1 MKIVAPHECPSCSA
15 VLKRVND
22 QLFCPNTTDC
32 PAQTSK
38 KVQNFCKILKIKGF
52 GEVTV
57 NKLGLIDLNDLF
69 DLTVAD
75 AEAAGFSELMANKLV
90 DTLQERI
97 SQGITLAEFISANS
111 INLVGETAAKKL
123 ATLSQKDLE
132 ECSVTTF
139 KSYGLGEVASTNL
152 VEWVYSTWAD
162 FYKDTWGS
170 VLSSPKQ
177 IQQATTKSGIVVCI
191 TGKLNDFSNRSSA
204 AQHLESLGVEVK
216 DSVTKAVN
224 YLICEDGSTSS
235 SSYTKAIKNNI
246 PILTIKDLEEILN
259 DNN

>member
-15 VLKRVND
+15 LLERVND
-22 QLFCPNTTDC
+22 QLFCPNNIDC

-38 KVQNFCKILKIKGF
+38 RVQNFCKVLKIKGF

-57 NKLGLIDLNDLF
+57 GKLGLIDLNDLF

-75 AEAAGFSELMANKLV
+75 VEAAGFSELMANKLV
-90 DTLQERI
+90 DTIAERV
-97 SQGITLAEFISANS
+97 SQGITLAEFISACS
-111 INLVGETAAKKL
+111 IDLVGETAAKKL

-132 ECSVTTF
+132 NCSVTTF
-139 KSYGLGEVASTNL
+139 KSYGLGDVASNNL
-152 VEWVYSTWAD
+152 VAWANTAWKEG
-162 FYKDTWGS
+162 YKHTWGS

-177 IQQATTKSGIVVCI
+177 IQQTTSKGIAVCI

-204 AQHLESLGVEVK
+204 AQYLESLGVEVK

-235 SSYTKAIKNNI
+235 SSYTKAVKNNI
-246 PILTIKDLEEILN
+246 PILTIKTLEEILN
-259 DNN
+259 VNN

>member
-15 VLKRVND
+15 LLERVND
-22 QLFCPNTTDC
+22 QLFCPNTVDC

-38 KVQNFCKILKIKGF
+38 RVQNFCKVLKIKGF
-52 GEVTV
+52 GEATV
-57 NKLGLIDLNDLF
+57 NKLALIDLNDLF

-75 AEAAGFSELMANKLV
+75 VEAAGYSQLMANKLV
-90 DTLQERI
+90 DTISERV
-97 SQGITLAEFISANS
+97 SQGITLAEFISACS

-123 ATLSQKDLE
+123 ATLSQEDLE
-132 ECSVTTF
+132 KCSVSTF
-139 KSYGLGEVASTNL
+139 KSYGLGDVASANL
-152 VEWVYSTWAD
+152 VDWARTAWAEG
-162 FYKDTWGS
+162 YKHTWGS
-170 VLSSPKQ
+170 VLSAPKQ
-177 IQQATTKSGIVVCI
+177 IQQAAASRGIVVCI